1 VSRQVF
7 TFDPPD
13 RFVAGTVGEP
23 GQRTFF
29 LQARDASQL
38 ATVVVEKEQVAL
50 LAERLD
56 ALLDEVVRR
65 TRGAVGGGGPES
77 AGAGVEDLDPL
88 EQPIVEEFRVGT
100 LTLAWDGTDD
110 RIVIEAFA
118 LAEAGD
124 EAGDEAGE
132 EAGPA
137 DNGTDVTS
145 VPDERDMLV
154 VRLTATS
161 ARAFARRA
169 RAVVAAGRPPCPLCG
184 LPLDAQGHICPRQ
197 NGYRRRS

>member
-1 VSRQVF
+1 VPRQVF

-23 GQRTFF
+23 GHRTFF
-29 LQARDASQL
+29 LQARDATQL

-65 TRGAVGGGGPES
+65 TRGAVGGGPEG

-100 LTLAWDGTDD
+100 LTLAWDGVDD

-118 LAEAGD
+118 LAEAG
-124 EAGDEAGE
+124 E

-137 DNGTDVTS
+137 DDGTDDAS

-154 VRLTATS
+154 VRLSATS

>member
-1 VSRQVF
+1 VPRQVF
-7 TFDPPD
+7 TFDPPE

-38 ATVVVEKEQVAL
+38 ATVLVEKEQVAI
-50 LAERLD
+50 LADRLD

-65 TRGAVGGGGPES
+65 TAGS
-77 AGAGVEDLDPL
+77 AGVSREQGEANEDLDPL
-88 EQPIVEEFRVGT
+88 ELPIVEEFRVGT
-100 LTLAWDGTDD
+100 LTIAWDGVGD
-110 RIVIEAFA
+110 RVVIEAFA
-118 LAEAGD
+118 LAEAGEEESD
-124 EAGDEAGE
+124 EPAEDGDDAR
-132 EAGPA
+132 
-137 DNGTDVTS
+137 
-145 VPDERDMLV
+145 VPDDRDLLV

-169 RAVVAAGRPPCPLCG
+169 RALIAAGRPPCPLCG
-184 LPLDAQGHICPRQ
+184 LPLDPSGHVCPRQ